1 MTSSKQGKN
10 SAARRREQERQQRQ
24 HTAKTTTSQQ
34 NRNKRKSAKT
44 QSSALLIGGIV
55 ILVALIVGVF
65 VYLSHQSTINSTA
78 SNNANGNAAL
88 QAITS
93 LSPTLLTQVGTG
105 NAQNLLKPVQNA
117 TPLTGATGKPEFFY
131 AGGEYCPYCAAQR
144 WSIITALSRFGTFKN
159 INTLTSSE
167 GSYATFTF
175 VNSSYTSQY
184 IDFVPLEL
192 KDNNYNTLQT
202 PTTAQN
208 QLISTYDAPPY
219 VSSSNAGAIPFI
231 DIGNKYVSSGSYYDP
246 TTLANLSWTDIATQ
260 VQDPNSTVA
269 KGILGTANYLT
280 AAICSATNNQPA
292 SVCSTAPV
300 SQIEPTLAQAY
311 HSNDTQAIA
320 LTKPLDMITPKTGLK
335 G

>member
-1 MTSSKQGKN
+1 MPSPKPGKN
-10 SAARRREQERQQRQ
+10 SAASRREQERQQR
-24 HTAKTTTSQQ
+24 HNRGKATTSQQ
-34 NRNKRKSAKT
+34 NRNKRKQKT
-44 QSSALLIGGIV
+44 QSPWLLIGGIV

-65 VYLSHQSTINSTA
+65 VYLSHQSATNSTT
-78 SNNANGNAAL
+78 SNNANGDAAL

-93 LSPTLLTQVGTG
+93 LSPTLLSQVGTG
-105 NAQNLLKPVQNA
+105 NAQNLMKPVQNA

-159 INTLTSSE
+159 VGTLTSSE

-175 VNSSYTSQY
+175 LNSSYTSQY

-202 PTTAQN
+202 PTAAQN

-231 DIGNKYVSSGSYYDP
+231 DIGNKYVSSGSYYTP
-246 TTLANLSWTDIATQ
+246 TTLTNLSWSDIATQ
-260 VQDPNSTVA
+260 VQNPNSAVA

-292 SVCSTAPV
+292 SVCLAAPV

-311 HSNDTQAIA
+311 HSNNTQAIA
-320 LTKPLDMITPKTGLK
+320 FAKPMDMITQERN
-335 G
+335 